1 MLFSSVFTTC
11 GYSSSLIYTIGKN
24 TQGKYS
30 EYSYRSIFVTRG
42 HSGSLSET
50 FTSVFSRLTELG
62 IPNAL
67 SDLCTFSSI
76 TFSSGAKPLC
86 ELSLPF
92 PCNSVEFAV
101 SSPKETPSLGKGR
114 SETALFSCVG
124 RRSGTASCCSA
135 KRPSELLEINAV
147 FVYLRFNSSNFF
159 FGLIAVYIMAAYR
172 YFHTPSRRIYSI
184 APKSVHL
191 QAIAT
196 RNSPNPPPT
205 ERSEKD
211 AFNVRPM
218 RNAPTELHVKASF
231 GMTDKIAFK
240 ILPDNIGCILYQV

>member
-101 SSPKETPSLGKGR
+101 SSPTETPSLGKGR

-159 FGLIAVYIMAAYR
+159 WPYCCLYNGCLQIFPYALPSDL
-172 YFHTPSRRIYSI
+172 FHRAKECASTSDC
-184 APKSVHL
+184 
-191 QAIAT
+191 
-196 RNSPNPPPT
+196 NPELPQPT
-205 ERSEKD
+205 TNRTK
-211 AFNVRPM
+211 
-218 RNAPTELHVKASF
+218 
-231 GMTDKIAFK
+231 
-240 ILPDNIGCILYQV
+240 